1 MSSPSINK
9 RAIERLKAIDEAIVN
24 LKRGKTN
31 YL

>member
-24 LKRGKTN
+24 LKEAKTN